1 MTKLPQVTGKEAI
14 KALRK
19 VGFTLNRWHV
29 LWIQTSEKSR
39 HNGKM
44 GEIISVPCH
53 GSKVIKKGTLR
64 GIIKDAGL
72 TIEDFRRLL

>member
-1 MTKLPQVTGKEAI
+1 MTKLPQVTGEQVV

-19 VGFTLNRWHV
+19 VGFITNRWHGSHAIMER
-29 LWIQTSEKSR
+29 W
-39 HNGKM
+39 

-53 GSKVIKKGTLR
+53 GFKTIKKGTLN

-72 TIEDFRRLL
+72 SIEEFKKLI

>member
-1 MTKLPQVTGKEAI
+1 MTKLPQLTGRQVV

-19 VGFTLNRWHV
+19 VGFTLNRWHGSHAIMER
-29 LWIQTSEKSR
+29 W
-39 HNGKM
+39 

-53 GSKVIKKGTLR
+53 GSKAVKKGTLV

-72 TIEDFRRLL
+72 TVDEFKKLI

>member
-1 MTKLPQVTGKEAI
+1 MTRLPQVTGEQVV

-19 VGFTLNRWHV
+19 VGFALNRWHGSHAIIER
-29 LWIQTSEKSR
+29 W
-39 HNGKM
+39 

-53 GSKVIKKGTLR
+53 GSKTVKKGTLN

-72 TIEDFRRLL
+72 TVDEFKELL

>member
-1 MTKLPQVTGKEAI
+1 MTKLPQVTGEQVV

-19 VGFTLNRWHV
+19 VGFALNRWHGSHAIMER
-29 LWIQTSEKSR
+29 W
-39 HNGKM
+39 

-53 GSKVIKKGTLR
+53 GSRAIKKGILI

-72 TIEDFRRLL
+72 TVNEFRELL